1 MLMTNATPNP
11 CTRASFIRLGPDDL
25 VIPTASIELI
35 VEITEVRLTAA
46 FLIPWLSAFADQ
58 INPFVTLFSGE
69 GTGYSGCLCPC
80 KIIPPGRNGI
90 NLTDGAEII
99 YVRTL
104 ITRDTAGYGGNPF
117 RI

>member
-11 CTRASFIRLGPDDL
+11 CTRKYLIGSGPGAL
-25 VIPTASIELI
+25 VIPASSIELV

-46 FLIPWLSAFADQ
+46 FLIPWLRAFVDQ
-58 INPFVTLFSGE
+58 INPFVTLFSGQ
-69 GTGYSGCLCPC
+69 GAGHSGCLCPC

-90 NLTDGAEII
+90 NLTDRTEII
-99 YVRTL
+99 YIRTL
-104 ITRDTAGYGGNPF
+104 IPCDAAGYGGNPF